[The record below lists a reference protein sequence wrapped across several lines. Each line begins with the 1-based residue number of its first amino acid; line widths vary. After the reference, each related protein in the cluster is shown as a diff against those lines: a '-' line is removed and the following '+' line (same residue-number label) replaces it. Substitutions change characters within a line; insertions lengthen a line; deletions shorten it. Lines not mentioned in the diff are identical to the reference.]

1 MAQRISKEEF
11 EKQSA
16 EFTKKSLAELNEQ
29 LKNFHP
35 KKVFHD
41 EEKDAEEDFFDSDE
55 SEYSPHKNKRR
66 IIIETNVKNK
76 KKRANKN
83 DIDTNCHLIT
93 SQERKLK
100 DVKAQ
105 LKSEENKSH
114 FLTLDLSNAR
124 CDLETTKAKLD
135 TTTKNFSNILRVRLF
150 LMLYLLFLNVFILAI
165 WVSLPLYDKLIF
177 TPFTTASFYSALFFK
192 RHFYNLQKL

>member
-55 SEYSPHKNKRR
+55 IFKN
-66 IIIETNVKNK
+66 IIISLF
-76 KKRANKN
+76 
-83 DIDTNCHLIT
+83 IFYISFL
-93 SQERKLK
+93 RKQFVL
-100 DVKAQ
+100 
-105 LKSEENKSH
+105 H
-114 FLTLDLSNAR
+114 RTY
-124 CDLETTKAKLD
+124 
-135 TTTKNFSNILRVRLF
+135 
-150 LMLYLLFLNVFILAI
+150 M
-165 WVSLPLYDKLIF
+165 
-177 TPFTTASFYSALFFK
+177 
-192 RHFYNLQKL
+192 

>member
-11 EKQSA
+11 ERQSS

-29 LKNFHP
+29 LKNFQP
-35 KKVFHD
+35 KKVYNEEVD
-41 EEKDAEEDFFDSDE
+41 EEDIFESGDDLSD
-55 SEYSPHKNKRR
+55 YDYLPHKNKRR
-66 IIIETNVKNK
+66 IIIETNIKNNK
-76 KKRANKN
+76 KRTKKSDSDA
-83 DIDTNCHLIT
+83 ILT

-105 LKSEENKSH
+105 LKAEENKSH

-124 CDLETTKAKLD
+124 CDLETAMEKLE
-135 TTTKNFSNILRVRLF
+135 TTTKNFSSVIRVRFL

-177 TPFTTASFYSALFFK
+177 TPFTTVSFYTGLFFK